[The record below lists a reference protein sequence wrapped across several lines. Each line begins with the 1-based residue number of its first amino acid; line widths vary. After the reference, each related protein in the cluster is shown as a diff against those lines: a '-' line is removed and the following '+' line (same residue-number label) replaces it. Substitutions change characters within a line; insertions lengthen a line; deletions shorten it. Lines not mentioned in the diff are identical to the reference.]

1 MLACLYRTRIGETVV
16 VSQLAT
22 PKSLAPWGGVFG
34 GGGLFGI
41 GYAMG
46 VLDGLKEKGLSF
58 TNAPLLGTSAGSW
71 AATAT
76 VLNVSFT
83 ELSSM
88 KVPSF
93 PNPKP
98 GLLAAIAQDIFG
110 ERSHSHIHVMACALP
125 RLSRTKLSGADYPL
139 SQLIAA
145 SSAVP
150 GLLAPQK
157 IGDTKYVDG
166 GVRSG
171 TSVDFGPDANRLLVI
186 APLAGAMWGPF
197 ARFVDRAMH
206 NEIRDWKTRT
216 GGTHILFTPRE
227 NAAHIARNPKHLFD
241 KHRAIEAY
249 QCGLNEAKNTHISM

>member
-1 MLACLYRTRIGETVV
+1 MPLPI
-16 VSQLAT
+16 
-22 PKSLAPWGGVFG
+22 APWGGVFG

-46 VLDGLKEKGLSF
+46 VLDGLKAKGLTF
-58 TNAPLLGTSAGSW
+58 TEAPLLGTSAGSW

-76 VLNVSFT
+76 VLGVSFT
-83 ELSSM
+83 DLSSM
-88 KVPSF
+88 KVPNF

-98 GLLAAIAQDIFG
+98 GLLADIARDIFG
-110 ERSHSHIHVMACALP
+110 DRTHPNVHVMACSLP
-125 RLSRTKLSGADYPL
+125 RLSRTKLSGAEFPL

-171 TSVDFGPDANRLLVI
+171 TSVDYGPDAQKLLII

-197 ARFVDRAMH
+197 ARFVDKAMH
-206 NEIRDWKTRT
+206 NEISKWTSRT
-216 GGTHILFTPRE
+216 GGTHVLFTPRE
-227 NAAHIARNPKHLFD
+227 SAAQIARNPKHLFD

-249 QCGLNEAKNTHISM
+249 HCGLNEASQRSINT